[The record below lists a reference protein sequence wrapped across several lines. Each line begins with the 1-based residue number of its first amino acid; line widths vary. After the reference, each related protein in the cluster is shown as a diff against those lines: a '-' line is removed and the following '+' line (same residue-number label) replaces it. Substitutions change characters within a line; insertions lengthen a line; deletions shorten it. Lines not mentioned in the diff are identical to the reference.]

1 MHANGRINPSL
12 NNGRFF
18 SHFTKTNGCMVG
30 YFTVKGYTRKG
41 GVLYGLKRF
50 TDALKTY
57 QEALKLDP
65 NNKVTESFKY

>member
-1 MHANGRINPSL
+1 
-12 NNGRFF
+12 
-18 SHFTKTNGCMVG
+18 MVG
-30 YFTVKGYTRKG
+30 YLTVKGYTRKG

-57 QEALKLDP
+57 QEALKLDA

>member
-1 MHANGRINPSL
+1 
-12 NNGRFF
+12 
-18 SHFTKTNGCMVG
+18 MVG

-65 NNKVTESFKY
+65 NNKVTESFKYYTKYEREICMGEYNGKPKMSHC

>member
-1 MHANGRINPSL
+1 
-12 NNGRFF
+12 
-18 SHFTKTNGCMVG
+18 MVG
-30 YFTVKGYTRKG
+30 NFTVKGYTRKG

-57 QEALKLDP
+57 QEALKLDA